1 MLIFQL
7 TGFETNLRSGTSTYV
22 LTSRYGET
30 MTQHQDRDT
39 RREQIL
45 ESALKLFIS
54 KGYENSTVD
63 EIAEQ
68 AGLSKGS
75 IYWYF
80 KSKLEIL
87 FELTDR
93 FMAGGQ
99 QLLVKLIE
107 SEGYGTAA
115 LYKAHREIYEFTMQ
129 SSQRQLV
136 YQLDTLAGTYPE
148 IRERLVAYHRGW
160 DETISQQINNAIQQ
174 GDFRAVNAQH
184 VAQAINALY
193 DGLCMRSRMEP
204 DMDVVATIETVTRLI
219 YEGLTKHKSEPA
231 ISS

>member
-1 MLIFQL
+1 
-7 TGFETNLRSGTSTYV
+7 
-22 LTSRYGET
+22 

-45 ESALKLFIS
+45 EAALKLFIS

-63 EIAEQ
+63 EIANE

-93 FMAGGQ
+93 FVAGGQ
-99 QLLVKLIE
+99 QLLVKLVE
-107 SEGYGTAA
+107 PDGYGTEA
-115 LYKAHREIYEFTMQ
+115 LYKAHREIYGFTMQ
-129 SSQRQLV
+129 SSQVLLIHQLA
-136 YQLDTLAGTYPE
+136 TLAGSYPE
-148 IRERLVAYHRGW
+148 IRERLVNYHQGW
-160 DETISQQINNAIQQ
+160 DKTISELITNAVEA
-174 GDFRAVNAQH
+174 GHFRPVNAVH

-193 DGLCMRSRMEP
+193 DGLCARSRMEP
-204 DMDVVATIETVTRLI
+204 DIDVVRIIETVTRLM
-219 YEGLTKHKSEPA
+219 YEGLTQHQPEKVETA
-231 ISS
+231 TSS